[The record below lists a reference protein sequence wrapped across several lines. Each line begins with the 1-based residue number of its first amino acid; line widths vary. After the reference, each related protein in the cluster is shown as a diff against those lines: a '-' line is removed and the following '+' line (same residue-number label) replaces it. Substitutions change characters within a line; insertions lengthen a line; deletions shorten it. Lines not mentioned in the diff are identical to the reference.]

1 MPFFKNITGHKNKC
15 SQGDGCCIEP
25 AFAAIMFNK
34 SVFRLAQGVQYKDR
48 TMTVKNAGVPAG
60 QCMGVAASHQYIAV
74 PYGAGGNLSVLP
86 INFSDFKR
94 DDNPPFISAHSTPL
108 ADFKFS
114 PFDASLLAT
123 GAEDGVVKLW
133 EVPSGGL
140 TSTISEPK
148 VATTTT
154 AIISFILLLSQLFYH
169 PSPITLL

>member
-1 MPFFKNITGHKNKC
+1 
-15 SQGDGCCIEP
+15 
-25 AFAAIMFNK
+25 MFNK

-60 QCMGVAASHQYIAV
+60 QCPGVAASHQYIAV

-123 GAEDGVVKLW
+123 GAEDGIVKLW

-140 TSTISEPK
+140 TSTLSEAK
-148 VATTTT
+148 VPLT
-154 AIISFILLLSQLFYH
+154 AQTR
-169 PSPITLL
+169 TLDR